1 MTAAT
6 RWPAE
11 WEPQAGILLAWPH
24 SGTDWAANLAAVEGC
39 YRELIHSI
47 LGFEDVYLI
56 VADAAVRARAV
67 EVIGSN
73 LKRFEGTL
81 HFIELP
87 YNDTWLRDSG
97 PITLLDGRKPRWL
110 DFRFTGWGDKFEASL
125 DDAIPAGLTAHP
137 LFAHVPRQRVD
148 FALEGGAIETDGQGT
163 LLATWTCLARRH
175 PGKSRAEVEKILGQT
190 LAIDRFHWLS
200 HGELAGDDTDAHID
214 TLARFAARDRIVYQ
228 GCESQLDEHYA
239 ALNRMAHELAALTT
253 RNREPYELFPLP
265 FAPPIFAA
273 DGRRLAASYANFL
286 IVNGGVLMPGYDVD
300 TDLDAAEVLQAA
312 FPDHDVVIVPCR
324 ALIEQNGSLHCLTM
338 QLPEGVAA

>member
-11 WEPQAGILLAWPH
+11 WETQAGVLLAWPH
-24 SGTDWAANLAAVEGC
+24 AKTDWAANLAAVEGC
-39 YRELIHSI
+39 YRELVQAI

-56 VADAAVRARAV
+56 VADAGVRARAE
-67 EVIGSN
+67 EVLGRS
-73 LKRFEGTL
+73 LSVYS
-81 HFIELP
+81 HQVHWIELP

-125 DDAIPAGLTAHP
+125 DDALPAGLSRDP
-137 LFAHVPRQRVD
+137 RFAHIPRQRID
-148 FALEGGAIETDGQGT
+148 FALEGGAVETDGGGT

-175 PGKSRAEVEKILGQT
+175 PGKSRAEVERILRDT
-190 LAIDRFHWLS
+190 LAIDYFLWLS
-200 HGELAGDDTDAHID
+200 SGELEGDDTDAHID
-214 TLARFAARDRIVYQ
+214 TLARFAAPDRIVYQ
-228 GCESQLDEHYA
+228 ACESMSDPHYD
-239 ALNRMAHELAALTT
+239 ALERMSVELAELRT
-253 RNREPYELFPLP
+253 RQRRPFELYPLP
-265 FAPPIFAA
+265 FAPPIYAE

-300 TDLDAAEVLQAA
+300 TDMDAAEVLQAA

-324 ALIEQNGSLHCLTM
+324 PLIEQNGSLHCLTM
-338 QLPEGVAA
+338 QLPEGVAV

>member
-137 LFAHVPRQRVD
+137 LFAHVPRERVD
-148 FALEGGAIETDGQGT
+148 FALEGGAVETDGQGT

-175 PGKSRAEVEKILGQT
+175 PGKSRAEV
-190 LAIDRFHWLS
+190 
-200 HGELAGDDTDAHID
+200 
-214 TLARFAARDRIVYQ
+214 
-228 GCESQLDEHYA
+228 
-239 ALNRMAHELAALTT
+239 
-253 RNREPYELFPLP
+253 
-265 FAPPIFAA
+265 
-273 DGRRLAASYANFL
+273 
-286 IVNGGVLMPGYDVD
+286 
-300 TDLDAAEVLQAA
+300 
-312 FPDHDVVIVPCR
+312 
-324 ALIEQNGSLHCLTM
+324 
-338 QLPEGVAA
+338 